1 MLYNINYELAAVAFM
16 MLFYLLLKAQYP
28 REIKNIHYFANALL
42 LYIVA
47 IILDITS
54 AVMISYASSV
64 PRGLNM
70 FFNTSYLLSVLIFFY
85 FFVRYIC
92 KHLLQDRMLW
102 ERILSNVVGISY
114 GLLLLTNSLTH
125 WVFYFDEEF
134 HYVHGPLYYFVF
146 LVPLYFVVTVGMIL
160 VIKNQKFDRRQ
171 KICIWLFT
179 LLAVIGPVIQVCFI
193 PNILF
198 SMFTP
203 ALALLILLFLLVTPD
218 YKKTVATMDELI
230 KTKEI
235 AEQAQMEAEAA
246 TKAKSDFL
254 ANMSHEIRTPLNAIC
269 GMAELLNHMKLPAKI
284 MEYAENIQVAA
295 DNLLDIVNDIL
306 DFSKIDAGKVE
317 LLEEEYELEAL
328 IHAVEPMISTRLAGK
343 DVVFLIDI
351 APNVP
356 KKMCGDMVRIKQILL
371 NLLGNAVK
379 FTNFGK
385 ISLSIHSEWEETG
398 EIRLIMEVADTGI
411 GIREEDQ
418 ENIFSEFTQVDTKK
432 NRRLQGTGLGL
443 AISGHLVQLMGGD
456 IELKSQYGS
465 GTTFTTTLVQKAV
478 DIQPCAAL
486 EESGKY
492 HIFLYEKNAFYQANI
507 VKMLRSFRVTYQP
520 IYNLQDLMVLEV
532 SGHSKN
538 YLLYDYMTAQESVE
552 ASLSHLKQCGVVP
565 IAMLEAQ
572 DLWKENIDSYILK
585 IRKPLHA
592 ITFCHL
598 IDEKCEAKRGK
609 MPERE
614 ARIYPSG
621 KALVVDDNIINQKV
635 IQGFLK
641 EYQIRV
647 IKASSGYEALDY
659 MKSGEDFDIIF
670 MDHMMPGMDGVETTE
685 KIRNLDVPHAKQ
697 VPIVALTANVIR
709 GAKEMFLASGMNDFL
724 AKPINLDRLDD
735 VLWRWIPDG
744 KEKESISEFQGSPS
758 MASEP
763 AKVERVPGMDYAA
776 ALDYFGGSEDI
787 LNEVLDVFCEESHE
801 RIRELERLLEK
812 KDYDNYIIEAHG
824 LKSAAKSIMAN
835 ELSERAKEHE
845 FAGKEGRFAWIDE
858 HGKELL
864 NDYRRFLTMLEN
876 DRKQEEAE
884 EEFSAVKVL
893 QSEASK
899 GKGMLEVELDEFL
912 IVYRHLSQLV
922 KRSQQLLHIL
932 TLEIGGLSDER
943 REEAMKALG
952 KAICSALRESDICTR
967 YDDTRYFVLLLGVQE
982 GNGAFIAGR
991 VLGAFDNLYGE
1002 DGCVVNYQIQQVNE

>member
-16 MLFYLLLKAQYP
+16 ILFYLLLKAQYP
-28 REIKNIHYFANALL
+28 REIENIQYFANTLL
-42 LYIVA
+42 VYIAA

-54 AVMISYASSV
+54 AVMISYASSI
-64 PRGLNM
+64 PRWLNM
-70 FFNTSYLLSVLIFFY
+70 FCNTTYFLSVFIFFY
-85 FFVRYIC
+85 FFVRCIC
-92 KHLLQDRMLW
+92 KHLLQERMFW
-102 ERILSNVVGISY
+102 EGILSNVVGAGYGMLLIS
-114 GLLLLTNSLTH
+114 NFFTH
-125 WVFYFDEEF
+125 WIFRFDDNF
-134 HYVHGPLYYFVF
+134 RYVRGPLYYLVF
-146 LVPLYFVVTVGMIL
+146 LAPLYFAVTIGVIL
-160 VIKNQKFDRRQ
+160 VIRNEKFDRRQ

-179 LLAVIGPVIQVCFI
+179 FLAVIGSVIQVCFV

-203 ALALLILLFLLVTPD
+203 ALALIILMFLLITPD

-230 KTKEI
+230 QTKEI
-235 AEQAQMEAEAA
+235 AERAKMEAETA

-269 GMAELLNHMKLPAKI
+269 GMAELLSHMKLPSNV

-295 DNLLDIVNDIL
+295 DNLLEIVNDIL

-317 LLEEEYELEAL
+317 LAEEEYELEVL
-328 IHAVEPMISTRLAGK
+328 IHAVEPMISTRLADK

-351 APNVP
+351 EPHVP

-385 ISLSIHSEWEETG
+385 ISLSIRSVMEETG
-398 EIRLIMEVADTGI
+398 EIRLIMEVTDTGI
-411 GIREEDQ
+411 GIREEEQ
-418 ENIFSEFTQVDTKK
+418 EKLFSEFTQVDTKK

-443 AISGHLVQLMGGD
+443 AISSHLAQLMGGD
-456 IELKSQYGS
+456 IELTSEYGS
-465 GTTFTTTLVQKAV
+465 GTTFTVNIVQKAV

-486 EESGKY
+486 GKDEKY

-507 VKMLRSFRVTYQP
+507 LKMLRSFQITYQP
-520 IYNLQDLMVLEV
+520 IYNLQDLSALKIVADR
-532 SGHSKN
+532 KN

-552 ASLSHLKQCGVVP
+552 ASLLHLKQHGVIP
-565 IAMLEAQ
+565 IAMLKAQ
-572 DLWKENIDSYILK
+572 DLWKEDIDTYILK

-598 IDEKCEAKRGK
+598 IEGESIAKTVK

-614 ARIYPSG
+614 TRIYPSA

-641 EYQIRV
+641 EYQIHVTR
-647 IKASSGYEALDY
+647 ASSGYEALDY
-659 MKSGEDFDIIF
+659 MKSGEDYDIIF
-670 MDHMMPGMDGVETTE
+670 MDHMMPIMDGVETTE
-685 KIRNLDVPHAKQ
+685 KIRGLDVPHAKQ
-697 VPIVALTANVIR
+697 VPIVALTANVIS

-724 AKPINLDRLDD
+724 AKPINVEKLDD
-735 VLWRWIPDG
+735 ILQRWLLDG
-744 KEKESISEFQGSPS
+744 KQEDS
-758 MASEP
+758 ASESQIIDVE
-763 AKVERVPGMDYAA
+763 AHEVERIPGMDYAA
-776 ALDYFGGSEDI
+776 ALEYFGGSEDF

-801 RIRELERLLEK
+801 RIRELERLLEQR
-812 KDYDNYIIEAHG
+812 DYENYTIEAHG

-835 ELSERAKEHE
+835 ELSEHAKEHE

-864 NDYRRFLTMLEN
+864 DDYRRFLALLES
-876 DRKQEEAE
+876 DRKQEKTED
-884 EEFSAVKVL
+884 EFSAVKVL
-893 QSEASK
+893 QSEVSK
-899 GKGMLEVELDEFL
+899 GKGMLEVGLNEFL
-912 IVYRHLSQLV
+912 LVYRHLLQLV
-922 KRSQQLLHIL
+922 KRSQQPLHVL
-932 TLEIGGLSDER
+932 TLEVSGVSDER
-943 REEAMKALG
+943 REAAMKALG

-967 YDDTRYFVLLLGVQE
+967 YGDTRYFVLLLGVRE
-982 GNGAFIAGR
+982 GNDAFIAGR
-991 VLGAFDNLYGE
+991 VLGAFDNLYAE
-1002 DGCVVNYQIQQVNE
+1002 DDCVVNYQIQQLNEEEG

>member
-1 MLYNINYELAAVAFM
+1 MVYNINYELAAVAFM
-16 MLFYLLLKAQYP
+16 ILFYLLLKAQYP
-28 REIKNIHYFANALL
+28 REIESIHYFANALL
-42 LYIVA
+42 IYIVA

-54 AVMISYASSV
+54 AVMISYASSI
-64 PRGLNM
+64 PRWLNM
-70 FFNTSYLLSVLIFFY
+70 FCNTAYFLSVLIFFY

-92 KHLLQDRMLW
+92 KHLLQERMFW
-102 ERILSNVVGISY
+102 ERVLSNVVGAGYGMLLIS
-114 GLLLLTNSLTH
+114 NFFTH
-125 WVFYFDEEF
+125 WVFRFDENF
-134 HYVHGPLYYFVF
+134 RYVHGPLYYLVF
-146 LVPLYFVVTVGMIL
+146 LVPLYFVVTIGMIL
-160 VIKNQKFDRRQ
+160 VIKNEKFDRRQ

-179 LLAVIGPVIQVCFI
+179 LLAVIGPVIQVCFV
-193 PNILF
+193 PDILF

-218 YKKTVATMDELI
+218 YKKTVATMEELI
-230 KTKEI
+230 QTKEI

-317 LLEEEYELEAL
+317 LAEEEYELEVL
-328 IHAVEPMISTRLAGK
+328 IHAVEPMISTRLADK

-351 APNVP
+351 DPHVP

-385 ISLSIHSEWEETG
+385 ISLSVHSVWEETG
-398 EIRLIMEVADTGI
+398 DVCLILEVADTGI

-418 ENIFSEFTQVDTKK
+418 KNLFSEFTQVDTKK

-443 AISGHLVQLMGGD
+443 AISSHLAQMMGGD
-456 IELKSQYGS
+456 IELSSQYGS
-465 GTTFTTTLVQKAV
+465 GTTFTVTILQKAV
-478 DIQPCAAL
+478 DIQLCAAI
-486 EESGKY
+486 ERNAKY
-492 HIFLYEKNAFYQANI
+492 HIFLYEKNAFYQENI
-507 VKMLRSFRVTYQP
+507 LKMLRAFPVTYQP
-520 IYNLQDLMVLEV
+520 VYQLRELSALEL
-532 SGHSKN
+532 HENRQN
-538 YLLYDYMTAQESVE
+538 YLLYDYLSAQESVE
-552 ASLSHLKQCGVVP
+552 AALPYLKEHGVVP

-572 DLWKENIDSYILK
+572 DLWREDIDTYIHK

-592 ITFCHL
+592 IAFCRL
-598 IDEKCEAKRGK
+598 VAGENTVRTVKIPEK
-609 MPERE
+609 E
-614 ARIYPSG
+614 ARVYPSA
-621 KALVVDDNIINQKV
+621 KALVVDDNVINQKV

-641 EYQIRV
+641 EYQIGVTR
-647 IKASSGYEALDY
+647 ASSGYEALDY

-670 MDHMMPGMDGVETTE
+670 MDHMMPVMDGVETTE

-709 GAKEMFLASGMNDFL
+709 GAREMFLASGMNDFL
-724 AKPINLDRLDD
+724 AKPINIEKLDD
-735 VLWRWIPDG
+735 ILRRWLPDG
-744 KEKESISEFQGSPS
+744 RQKEMTSGIP
-758 MASEP
+758 ASSAVTVTTED
-763 AKVERVPGMDYAA
+763 EGRVSAMDYAA
-776 ALDYFGGSEDI
+776 ALEYFGGSEEI

-801 RIRELERLLEK
+801 RIREMERLLEE
-812 KDYDNYIIEAHG
+812 KDYENYIIEAHG

-835 ELSERAKEHE
+835 ELSEHAKEHE
-845 FAGKEGRFAWIDE
+845 FAGKDGRFAWIDE
-858 HGKELL
+858 HGRELL
-864 NDYRRFLTMLEN
+864 NDYRGFLAMLES
-876 DRKQEEAE
+876 DRKLEKE

-893 QSEASK
+893 QSEVSK
-899 GKGMLEVELDEFL
+899 RKGMLEVELDEFL
-912 IVYRHLSQLV
+912 LVYRHLSQLV
-922 KRSQQLLHIL
+922 KRSRQPLHVL
-932 TLEIGGLSDER
+932 TLEISGVTGER
-943 REEAMKALG
+943 RQEAMKILG
-952 KAICSALRESDICTR
+952 KAICSALRESDICSR
-967 YDDTRYFVLLLGVQE
+967 YGDCRYLVLLLGVRE

-991 VLGAFDNLYGE
+991 VLGAFDNLYND